1 MVNGEMGVSWEGE
14 PIDDFMDL
22 SDTNFLEVCEAF
34 EGKIMMKNEKEHKQV
49 SFTEEELINAI
60 DISSGNK
67 EVGEEEA
74 KERGNADS
82 AEGASK
88 TTIDLD
94 PEEIDL
100 KTVSSGDKS
109 IEISGLLK
117 EETYLLSGT
126 KEGNG
131 SELREVKIVEESD
144 VDMTLSKISK
154 EHSSPVYCVQ
164 PDKGTIYMHINL
176 PSNMDLESL
185 IYASPETI
193 ASWIGEPVRPVQCVI
208 PTEMV
213 QNLQTGGSV
222 DTTLIGVT
230 DNTTASEGYGLQYGI
245 NPEETDI
252 EEEAFGNGK

>member
-1 MVNGEMGVSWEGE
+1 MKIVLLSLDVFRLVLWYDCNINYMINNHPMYFQYEMVNGEMGVSWEGE

-34 EGKIMMKNEKEHKQV
+34 AGKIMMKNEKEHKQV

-126 KEGNG
+126 
-131 SELREVKIVEESD
+131 
-144 VDMTLSKISK
+144 
-154 EHSSPVYCVQ
+154 
-164 PDKGTIYMHINL
+164 
-176 PSNMDLESL
+176 
-185 IYASPETI
+185 
-193 ASWIGEPVRPVQCVI
+193 
-208 PTEMV
+208 
-213 QNLQTGGSV
+213 
-222 DTTLIGVT
+222 
-230 DNTTASEGYGLQYGI
+230 
-245 NPEETDI
+245 
-252 EEEAFGNGK
+252 